1 MEKTNITKH
10 IGNKFQEYR
19 LKNNLTQNQV
29 AEITGL
35 EPRHIS
41 QIERGL
47 SKGSID
53 TLLKLCN
60 AYKITPDIILYDL
73 LDEDLKKMY
82 QYTQKISKNWI
93 KKIKKVYYILLIIFF
108 QDKTQEL
115 RFCMPCKPLQNLFS
129 AIFILYRKL
138 SHYDNFPKI

>member
-19 LKNNLTQNQV
+19 LKNNITQNQV

-73 LDEDLKKMY
+73 LDEDLKKDVSIY
-82 QYTQKISKNWI
+82 AENFKKLNQKDKKSILHFIDYFLSK
-93 KKIKKVYYILLIIFF
+93 
-108 QDKTQEL
+108 
-115 RFCMPCKPLQNLFS
+115 
-129 AIFILYRKL
+129 
-138 SHYDNFPKI
+138 

>member
-1 MEKTNITKH
+1 MEKTNISKH
-10 IGNKFQEYR
+10 IGKKFQEYR

-29 AEITGL
+29 SELTGL

-60 AYKITPDIILYDL
+60 AYKITPDIVLYDL
-73 LDEDLKKMY
+73 LDEDLKNNVSIYEEKF
-82 QYTQKISKNWI
+82 K
-93 KKIKKVYYILLIIFF
+93 
-108 QDKTQEL
+108 
-115 RFCMPCKPLQNLFS
+115 
-129 AIFILYRKL
+129 KL
-138 SHYDNFPKI
+138 SQRDKESILHLIEYFLSNHN

>member
-1 MEKTNITKH
+1 MEKSDITKH
-10 IGNKFQEYR
+10 IGNKFQKYR

-29 AEITGL
+29 AELTGL

-60 AYKITPDIILYDL
+60 AYKITPDIVLYDL
-73 LDEDLKKMY
+73 LDEDLKNNVSIYEEKFKKLTKKNKESILHFIDY
-82 QYTQKISKNWI
+82 FLSK
-93 KKIKKVYYILLIIFF
+93 
-108 QDKTQEL
+108 
-115 RFCMPCKPLQNLFS
+115 
-129 AIFILYRKL
+129 
-138 SHYDNFPKI
+138 

>member
-1 MEKTNITKH
+1 MEKININEH
-10 IGNKFQEYR
+10 IGKVCQQYR

-29 AEITGL
+29 SELTGL

-53 TLLKLCN
+53 TLIKLCN

-73 LDEDLKKMY
+73 LDDE
-82 QYTQKISKNWI
+82 IKNSVSI
-93 KKIKKVYYILLIIFF
+93 YDEKFK
-108 QDKTQEL
+108 
-115 RFCMPCKPLQNLFS
+115 
-129 AIFILYRKL
+129 KL
-138 SHYDNFPKI
+138 SKRDKESILHFIDYFLSK

>member
-1 MEKTNITKH
+1 MEKSNVTKH

-73 LDEDLKKMY
+73 LDEDLKKDVSIY
-82 QYTQKISKNWI
+82 AENFKKLNQKN
-93 KKIKKVYYILLIIFF
+93 KKSILHVIDYF
-108 QDKTQEL
+108 
-115 RFCMPCKPLQNLFS
+115 
-129 AIFILYRKL
+129 L
-138 SHYDNFPKI
+138 SR

>member
-60 AYKITPDIILYDL
+60 AYKITPAII
-73 LDEDLKKMY
+73 
-82 QYTQKISKNWI
+82 
-93 KKIKKVYYILLIIFF
+93 
-108 QDKTQEL
+108 
-115 RFCMPCKPLQNLFS
+115 
-129 AIFILYRKL
+129 
-138 SHYDNFPKI
+138 

>member
-10 IGNKFQEYR
+10 IGNKFQEYI

-73 LDEDLKKMY
+73 LDEDLKKDVSIY
-82 QYTQKISKNWI
+82 AENFKKLNQKD
-93 KKIKKVYYILLIIFF
+93 KKSILH
-108 QDKTQEL
+108 
-115 RFCMPCKPLQNLFS
+115 
-129 AIFILYRKL
+129 FIDYFL
-138 SHYDNFPKI
+138 SR

>member
-1 MEKTNITKH
+1 MEKKKINEH
-10 IGNKFQEYR
+10 IGKVCQEYR

-29 AEITGL
+29 AELTGL

-41 QIERGL
+41 QIERGF

-73 LDEDLKKMY
+73 LDEATKKSVSIY
-82 QYTQKISKNWI
+82 DE
-93 KKIKKVYYILLIIFF
+93 KIKKLSKRDKESILH
-108 QDKTQEL
+108 
-115 RFCMPCKPLQNLFS
+115 
-129 AIFILYRKL
+129 FIDYFLTK
-138 SHYDNFPKI
+138 N

>member
-53 TLLKLCN
+53 TLLKLYN

-73 LDEDLKKMY
+73 LDEDLKKDVSIY
-82 QYTQKISKNWI
+82 AENFKKLNQKD
-93 KKIKKVYYILLIIFF
+93 KKSILH
-108 QDKTQEL
+108 
-115 RFCMPCKPLQNLFS
+115 
-129 AIFILYRKL
+129 FIDYFL
-138 SHYDNFPKI
+138 SR

>member
-1 MEKTNITKH
+1 MEKNNINKH
-10 IGNKFQEYR
+10 IGNICQQYR
-19 LKNNLTQNQV
+19 QKNNLTQNQV
-29 AEITGL
+29 AELTGL

-73 LDEDLKKMY
+73 LDDNLKNS
-82 QYTQKISKNWI
+82 ISIYNERF
-93 KKIKKVYYILLIIFF
+93 KKLNKKDKDSILH
-108 QDKTQEL
+108 
-115 RFCMPCKPLQNLFS
+115 
-129 AIFILYRKL
+129 FIDYFL
-138 SHYDNFPKI
+138 SK

>member
-1 MEKTNITKH
+1 MDKSNINEH
-10 IGNKFQEYR
+10 IGRICQEYR

-29 AEITGL
+29 AELTGL

-73 LDEDLKKMY
+73 LDNETKNS
-82 QYTQKISKNWI
+82 ISIYDEKF
-93 KKIKKVYYILLIIFF
+93 K
-108 QDKTQEL
+108 
-115 RFCMPCKPLQNLFS
+115 
-129 AIFILYRKL
+129 KL
-138 SHYDNFPKI
+138 SKRDKESILHFIDYFLSK